1 MEKAI
6 LQKEWLKTR
15 LAALL
20 SLALC
25 MSMAVYVILKINRL
39 IALKG
44 AGHLWMIML
53 LKDNTFV
60 DAIQYTT
67 IIAALAIGIAQ
78 MAPEMTQKRLKLTLH
93 LPYPQM
99 RMIGLMLA
107 VGLGELI
114 IIYALQ
120 CAVISV
126 YYSTVLPSS
135 LVARVALTT
144 LPWYFAG
151 LIAYLFT
158 AAVCLEGIWGRR
170 VVLALL
176 GVCAV
181 MICYLQPAPEAYNG
195 MLWMI
200 ICFVIVLALLPLGS
214 VIRFKEGRQ

>member
-6 LQKEWLKTR
+6 IEKEWLKTR
-15 LAALL
+15 LAAAASMVLC
-20 SLALC
+20 LA
-25 MSMAVYVILKINRL
+25 MAAYAILKINRL
-39 IALKG
+39 VALKG
-44 AGHLWMIML
+44 ADHLWMIML
-53 LKDNTFV
+53 LKDNTFI

-67 IIAALAIGIAQ
+67 VISAIIVGIAQ

-99 RMIGLMLA
+99 RMVGLMLS
-107 VGLGELI
+107 VGLAELI
-114 IIYALQ
+114 AIFALQ
-120 CAVISV
+120 CASIAVF
-126 YYSTVLPSS
+126 YSTLIPAS
-135 LVARVALTT
+135 LVWRVVLTS
-144 LPWYFAG
+144 LPWYLAG

-158 AAVCLEGIWGRR
+158 SAVCLEGTWMRR

-200 ICFVIVLALLPLGS
+200 VAFVFLLALLPLGS
-214 VIRFKEGRQ
+214 VLRFKEGRQ

>member
-6 LQKEWLKTR
+6 IVKEWLKTR
-15 LAALL
+15 LAAAASMVLC
-20 SLALC
+20 LA
-25 MSMAVYVILKINRL
+25 MAAYAILKINRL
-39 IALKG
+39 VALKG
-44 AGHLWMIML
+44 ADHLWMIML
-53 LKDNTFV
+53 LKDNTFI

-67 IIAALAIGIAQ
+67 VISAIIVGIAQ

-99 RMIGLMLA
+99 RMVGLMLS
-107 VGLGELI
+107 VGLAELI
-114 IIYALQ
+114 AIFALQ
-120 CAVISV
+120 CASIAVF
-126 YYSTVLPSS
+126 YSTLIPAS
-135 LVARVALTT
+135 LVWRVVLTS
-144 LPWYFAG
+144 LPWYLAG

-158 AAVCLEGIWGRR
+158 SAVCLEGTWMRR

-200 ICFVIVLALLPLGS
+200 VAFVFLLALLPLGS
-214 VIRFKEGRQ
+214 VLRFKEGRQ